1 MSKDNDDG
9 GDDDGGD
16 GGDEDDEGD
25 DTFYGSSC
33 LLRANYMSGTFL
45 GLVYIVSY
53 QQG

>member
-1 MSKDNDDG
+1 MMSKYN
-9 GDDDGGD
+9 DGGD
-16 GGDEDDEGD
+16 GGDGEDEDDEGD

-33 LLRANYMSGTFL
+33 LLRANYVSGTFL